1 MPSREFIPED
11 ILAAASLTVRC
22 GEPMREH
29 TTFKTGGPAD
39 AYARAAADKPLAS
52 AAPLFRYARDN
63 NIPVQIIGGGANLV
77 VADAGI
83 RGITFDTRT
92 ASKTSAYVNE
102 GVFTVSAGMLSDSA
116 AELAAQNSLSGL
128 EFLAGLPGT
137 VGGAVWMNARCW
149 GVEISGVL
157 RGVDVLDENFNVIFE
172 PFNEGDWSYKLSPYQ
187 HRNAFILAAHF
198 DLSAG
203 ERGAILKRM
212 SEYRLERDSKG
223 HFSYPSAGSV
233 FKNNPAF
240 GKSAGKII
248 EELGLRGLQIG
259 GARVADW
266 HGNFIVNMG
275 GASSSDIRALTSA
288 VQQEAYRKLGIEL
301 EPEILFIGDWRNSL
315 GKLSFRGN

>member
-1 MPSREFIPED
+1 MPLYKL
-11 ILAAASLTVRC
+11 ILENLLDAASLTVCRN
-22 GEPMREH
+22 EPMREH

-39 AYARAAADKPLAS
+39 IYVQAAADKPLAS
-52 AAPLFRYARDN
+52 AASIFRYARDN
-63 NIPVQIIGGGANLV
+63 KIPIQIIGGGANLV

-92 ASKTSAYVNE
+92 TSKSSAYVNE
-102 GVFTVSAGMLSDSA
+102 GAFIVPAGMFSDYA

-149 GVEISGVL
+149 GREISGVL
-157 RGVDVLDENFNVIFE
+157 RGIDVLNEDFNVVFE
-172 PFNEGDWSYKLSPYQ
+172 PFNADAWSYKQSPYQ
-187 HRNAFILAAHF
+187 RRNVLILAAHF
-198 DLSAG
+198 DLS
-203 ERGAILKRM
+203 RGMRSAILKQM
-212 SEYRLERDSKG
+212 SEFRLERDSKG
-223 HFSYPSAGSV
+223 HFNYPSAGSV

-266 HGNFIVNMG
+266 HGNFIVNTG
-275 GASSSDIRALTSA
+275 GASSSDIRALTEA
-288 VQQEAYRKLGIEL
+288 VQHEARRKLGIEL
-301 EPEILFIGDWRNSL
+301 EPEILFIGD
-315 GKLSFRGN
+315 